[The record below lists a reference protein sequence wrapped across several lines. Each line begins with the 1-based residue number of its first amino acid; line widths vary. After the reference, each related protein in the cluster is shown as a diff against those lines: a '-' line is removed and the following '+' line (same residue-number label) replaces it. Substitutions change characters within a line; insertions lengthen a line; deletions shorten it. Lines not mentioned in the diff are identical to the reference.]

1 MAPLRLLY
9 VAHMERISI
18 FSRDPTSGALS
29 HLQDVAI
36 PPPTPDTAG
45 AIHGL
50 ALGKAGRVMY
60 LATGSALLSFDVD
73 QVSGGLTKASE
84 CALPVEDFSN
94 FISLDKTGPPPH
106 PTPSRPVATGPPHTP
121 SGIPAG

>member
-36 PPPTPDTAG
+36 PPPTPDTTG

-94 FISLDKTGPPPH
+94 FISIDATGPPPH
-106 PTPSRPVATGPPHTP
+106 PTAPRPTPHHRF
-121 SGIPAG
+121 IPAG